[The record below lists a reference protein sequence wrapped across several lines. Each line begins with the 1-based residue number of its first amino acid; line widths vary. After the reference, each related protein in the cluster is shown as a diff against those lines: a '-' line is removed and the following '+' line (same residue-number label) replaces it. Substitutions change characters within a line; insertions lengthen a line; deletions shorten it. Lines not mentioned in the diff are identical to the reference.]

1 MADWT
6 NDNLACLTLWTTL
19 FTMKQL
25 STNFNDSGNLKMNDL
40 TFYNALDSQG
50 LIQQQAT
57 IIANEIDSI
66 FRDGSGA
73 KYEIGVDRTK
83 VLTGML
89 SILTDGNK
97 LVKDLASNVDGSYN
111 FWRETK

>member
-6 NDNLACLTLWTTL
+6 EDNLSCLTLWTTL

-40 TFYNALDSQG
+40 TFYNALGSSG

-57 IIANEIDSI
+57 IIADQIDSI

-73 KYEIGVDRTK
+73 KYENGVDRTK
-83 VLTGML
+83 AKTGML
-89 SILTDGNK
+89 SILTDKSK
-97 LVKDLASNVDGSYN
+97 LVKDLASNIDGLYI
-111 FWRETK
+111 FWGETK